1 VTGRGRALLP
11 RGSVVGLGLLWLTA
25 TGCLTGRRA
34 ATATLPVR
42 EASVLLND
50 LDARRAD
57 WNTLGLRLESTAS
70 AMGKAGTFTLNVR
83 MARDSVIWMSIS
95 PALGVEAARIL
106 LTPDSVQVMSKLPGS
121 RFVFQGNYN
130 QLEDAVQAPVS
141 FDLMQDLL
149 LGQPLM
155 MNPEGEE
162 YVSRVDGDRYVL
174 MSKYDRNV
182 RKLVGTDDKELSP
195 DDSLSIVA
203 KDKKAERLLE
213 KAEKKAEKK
222 DDVSEELLVKRFWM
236 DGTTYDPVQ
245 DVIDDLLRSR
255 TVRVERSDFDETEL
269 GRLPSRV
276 RMTAKGPEG
285 VFDALIYTKR
295 RRPGRAYDFPFS
307 IPDDFERRTEL

>member
-11 RGSVVGLGLLWLTA
+11 RGSFVGLGLLWLTA

>member
-1 VTGRGRALLP
+1 M
-11 RGSVVGLGLLWLTA
+11 LGLVWMTA

-155 MNPEGEE
+155 MNPEREE
-162 YVSRVDGDRYVL
+162 YVSKVDGERYVL

-203 KDKKAERLLE
+203 NDKKAERLLE

-222 DDVSEELLVKRFWM
+222 DDVSEELLVKRFWV
-236 DGTTYDPVQ
+236 DGKTYDPVQ

-276 RMTAKGPEG
+276 RMTAIGPEG
-285 VFDALIYTKR
+285 VFDALIYPKR
-295 RRPGRAYDFPFS
+295 RRAGRAYDFPFS

>member
-1 VTGRGRALLP
+1 MTGRGRALLP
-11 RGSVVGLGLLWLTA
+11 RGSFVGLGLLWLTA

-42 EASVLLND
+42 EASVLLSD

-95 PALGVEAARIL
+95 PALGVEAARVL

-130 QLEDAVQAPVS
+130 QLEEAVQAPVS

-155 MNPEGEE
+155 MNPEREE
-162 YVSRVDGDRYVL
+162 YVSKVDGDRYVL

-203 KDKKAERLLE
+203 NDKKAERLLE

-222 DDVSEELLVKRFWM
+222 DDVSEELLVKRFWV
-236 DGTTYDPVQ
+236 DGKTYDPVQ

-295 RRPGRAYDFPFS
+295 RRAGRAYDFPFS

>member
-11 RGSVVGLGLLWLTA
+11 RGSFVGLGLLWLTA

-174 MSKYDRNV
+174 TSKYDRNV

>member
-1 VTGRGRALLP
+1 
-11 RGSVVGLGLLWLTA
+11 LLWLTA

>member
-1 VTGRGRALLP
+1 M
-11 RGSVVGLGLLWLTA
+11 LWLTA

>member
-1 VTGRGRALLP
+1 MTGRGRALLP
-11 RGSVVGLGLLWLTA
+11 RGSFVGLGLLWLTA

-174 MSKYDRNV
+174 TSKYDRNV

>member
-1 VTGRGRALLP
+1 
-11 RGSVVGLGLLWLTA
+11 LLWLTA

-42 EASVLLND
+42 EASMLLND

-83 MARDSVIWMSIS
+83 MVRDSVIWMSIS

-155 MNPEGEE
+155 MNPEREE
-162 YVSRVDGDRYVL
+162 YVSKVDGDRYVL

-203 KDKKAERLLE
+203 NDKKAERLLE

-222 DDVSEELLVKRFWM
+222 DDVSEELLVKRFWV

-276 RMTAKGPEG
+276 RMTAIGPEG

>member
-1 VTGRGRALLP
+1 
-11 RGSVVGLGLLWLTA
+11 LLWLTA

-155 MNPEGEE
+155 MNPEREE
-162 YVSRVDGDRYVL
+162 YVSKVDGDRYVL

-203 KDKKAERLLE
+203 NDKKAERLLE

-222 DDVSEELLVKRFWM
+222 DDVSEELLVKRFWV

-276 RMTAKGPEG
+276 RMTAIGPEG
-285 VFDALIYTKR
+285 VFDALIYPKR
-295 RRPGRAYDFPFS
+295 RRAGRAYDFPFS